1 MCIRDRMNIGQVLEV
16 HLGSAAAELGWK
28 IMTPVFDGAKET
40 EISKALEFAKITRDI
55 YPCEEI
61 ENKAVFMEVDT
72 EKGGKDLQRSD
83 KEWIAENKE
92 AVSYTHL
99 RFKEMKRRHDIKTGK
114 IVPGAKRYHRV
125 RRRLVDLDDV
135 QDEYF
140 GEDDG
145 KDLPPRPG
153 SDGANAW

>member
-1 MCIRDRMNIGQVLEV
+1 MAGFFNGLFCRSRTEGDPNSLEEEDNSDDFRQYPPFFNGV
-16 HLGSAAAELGWK
+16 S
-28 IMTPVFDGAKET
+28 
-40 EISKALEFAKITRDI
+40 ISFL
-55 YPCEEI
+55 P
-61 ENKAVFMEVDT
+61 
-72 EKGGKDLQRSD
+72 
-83 KEWIAENKE
+83 
-92 AVSYTHL
+92 

>member
-1 MCIRDRMNIGQVLEV
+1 MKQGQVWALTFSIV
-16 HLGSAAAELGWK
+16 LFIVLGVIFPFFILKDRGLDS
-28 IMTPVFDGAKET
+28 
-40 EISKALEFAKITRDI
+40 KITI
-55 YPCEEI
+55 VI
-61 ENKAVFMEVDT
+61 FGFGALLFGIAVCIPA
-72 EKGGKDLQRSD
+72 L
-83 KEWIAENKE
+83 
-92 AVSYTHL
+92 L
-99 RFKEMKRRHDIKTGK
+99 PRFKEMKRRHDIKTGK